1 MENVNDR
8 EREQKRWVGGETKKE
23 IADIESWDTSLHCW
37 VPLFNKGVKIMMIT
51 GELVCCHI
59 SWRSCYQ
66 WCYERED
73 CYRTG
78 SRAIE
83 PNLPDDHPVLLQLRL
98 HQGDQVAQFHLITT
112 MMMMSTMIMVRSMMM
127 MKTSSVG
134 KLPLP
139 WMGTTSFISSLN
151 RDTLKSSYV
160 LYCCRLMLTM
170 MKWVIMFFRIMTM
183 IMRIKPVHM
192 IGLRTS
198 GPAKERECLVFYY
211 WDKSKFSIQTNQVH
225 KFIICMFLS
234 NKK

>member
-1 MENVNDR
+1 MLRAWGQGNKGLVQKNCLRIKWKMLMIGR
-8 EREQKRWVGGETKKE
+8 ESKKDEWEERQRKKLQRLLILRVETPVC
-23 IADIESWDTSLHCW
+23 IVESPSST
-37 VPLFNKGVKIMMIT
+37 GVKIMMIT
-51 GELVCCHI
+51 GEFVCYHI
-59 SWRSCYQ
+59 SWRSCNQ

-83 PNLPDDHPVLLQLRL
+83 PNLSDDHPVLLQLRL

-170 MKWVIMFFRIMTM
+170 MKWVIMFFRIMTI

-198 GPAKERECLVFYY
+198 GPAKERE
-211 WDKSKFSIQTNQVH
+211 
-225 KFIICMFLS
+225 
-234 NKK
+234 

>member
-1 MENVNDR
+1 MSGRWDK
-8 EREQKRWVGGETKKE
+8 ERNCWYWELRHQSALLSPPLQQGGENNDDNWWIGLLPYFMEKLL
-23 IADIESWDTSLHCW
+23 S
-37 VPLFNKGVKIMMIT
+37 MM
-51 GELVCCHI
+51 L
-59 SWRSCYQ
+59 W
-66 WCYERED
+66 ERED

-211 WDKSKFSIQTNQVH
+211 WDKSKFTIQTNQVY

>member
-1 MENVNDR
+1 MSGRWDK
-8 EREQKRWVGGETKKE
+8 ERNCSDCWYWELRHQSALLSPPLQQGGENNDDNWWICLLLYLMEKLLSMMLWE
-23 IADIESWDTSLHCW
+23 IGLLPNWLQSHWAGS
-37 VPLFNKGVKIMMIT
+37 P
-51 GELVCCHI
+51 
-59 SWRSCYQ
+59 WRSP
-66 WCYERED
+66 RPAPASSSPGRPG
-73 CYRTG
+73 RTV
-78 SRAIE
+78 S
-83 PNLPDDHPVLLQLRL
+83 PDHHNDD
-98 HQGDQVAQFHLITT
+98 GDVKLT
-112 MMMMSTMIMVRSMMM
+112 STLSMMM

-211 WDKSKFSIQTNQVH
+211 WDKSKFTIQTNQVY